1 MKRKWILPAVISFAL
16 TTLCLP
22 GCSTPEQKAQK
33 LFSEGKYEEVV
44 ARYPDLPVA
53 QLAKDKLAEA
63 LFNEGDFAGV
73 IENYPDSPFAAQAR
87 NRLADALYQEGKYEE
102 VIAQYPDSPA
112 AKLAQEKLAADL
124 LATADALKD
133 KRKQAEICQQVET
146 TYPGTEAAARAR
158 KLLDEGLPK

>member
-1 MKRKWILPAVISFAL
+1 MKRKWNLPAAALIAL
-16 TTLCLP
+16 TTLCLL

-53 QLAKDKLAEA
+53 QLAKDKLAEDM
-63 LFNEGDFAGV
+63 FNAGDFAGV
-73 IENYPDSPFAAQAR
+73 IENYPDSPFAAQAK
-87 NRLADALYQEGKYEE
+87 NRLADALYQEGKYDV

-112 AKLAQEKLAADL
+112 AQMAKEKLAADL
-124 LATADALKD
+124 LATADAAKD
-133 KRKQAEICQQVET
+133 KQKQAEIYQQVET

-158 KLLDEGLPK
+158 EMLDKGLKK